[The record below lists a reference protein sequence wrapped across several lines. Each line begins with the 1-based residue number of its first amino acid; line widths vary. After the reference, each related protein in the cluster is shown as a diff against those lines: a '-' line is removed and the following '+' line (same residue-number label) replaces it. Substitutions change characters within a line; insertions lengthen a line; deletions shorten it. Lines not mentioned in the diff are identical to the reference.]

1 MNAHIRERTRLEVVG
16 GDSAAPRGRAAAK
29 NVGGVAGG
37 ERNGDGHGQTGRAC
51 GGGGGSKRAH
61 GGSGGANDGGR
72 GVDDGRKG
80 DGETGRNLG
89 CGMETAA
96 VIEIDED
103 ACAISQRSAG
113 GTSLSHGGM
122 GAYVFTGTNI
132 DGGGGCEGAGGR
144 RKLRR

>member
-1 MNAHIRERTRLEVVG
+1 ME
-16 GDSAAPRGRAAAK
+16 
-29 NVGGVAGG
+29 
-37 ERNGDGHGQTGRAC
+37 RAC
-51 GGGGGSKRAH
+51 GGGGGSKRAR
-61 GGSGGANDGGR
+61 GGGGGASDGGR

-103 ACAISQRSAG
+103 ACAISQRSTG
-113 GTSLSHGGM
+113 GISLSHGGM

-132 DGGGGCEGAGGR
+132 DGGGGCEGEGGSGIEEITEAEYMR
-144 RKLRR
+144 GVKRKRGRDVG